1 MTAYQAALGQ
11 APAAIG
17 IGRNKPGSVAA
28 TIAAYFLSQQ
38 FAQFAPSTR
47 ASLKS
52 TLERFREKHRELSLN
67 GMQPKHVQLMLNSLK
82 PGVARNW
89 FKHIRALCQFAVAA
103 GLIETDPTQSIKRP
117 KAKTERRRAW
127 TDAEVAQFE
136 ARHPIGSKARLGFA
150 LGLHT
155 MQRLGDVI
163 RMGRQHIQNG
173 VLAVRQNKTGTLL
186 SLPVRAELQAIIDA
200 TQNEHLTFLVKVSG
214 KPFAPTEFSGQF
226 RAWCDE
232 AGLPKGCTFHGLRAT
247 GCTRLADAGCSAH
260 EIAAWSGHLSLK
272 EVERY
277 TKSADQKRLA
287 IQAMARKNG

>member
-1 MTAYQAALGQ
+1 M
-11 APAAIG
+11 
-17 IGRNKPGSVAA
+17 R
-28 TIAAYFLSQQ
+28 
-38 FAQFAPSTR
+38 
-47 ASLKS
+47 S
-52 TLERFREKHRELSLN
+52 TLERFREKHGELPLT
-67 GMQPKHVQLMLNSLK
+67 GMPPKFVQLMLNNLK

-89 FKHIRALCQFAVAA
+89 FKHIRALCQFAVVA
-103 GLIETDPTQSIKRP
+103 GLIEADPTQGIKRP
-117 KAKTERRRAW
+117 RAKTERRRAW

-287 IQAMARKNG
+287 IQAMARNG